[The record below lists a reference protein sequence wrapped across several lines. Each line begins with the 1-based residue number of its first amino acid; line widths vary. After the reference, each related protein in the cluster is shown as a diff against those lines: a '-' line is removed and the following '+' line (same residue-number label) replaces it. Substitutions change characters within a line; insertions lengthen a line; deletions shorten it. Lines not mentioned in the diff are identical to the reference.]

1 MIWAVPIFLQCS
13 NTYIVVLVVF
23 VIAGIV
29 LVVLLLF
36 CKLTVAMGTING
48 LIFYAN
54 VVAVNQSVFFPSGDT
69 NAVLDI
75 LRAFIA
81 WLNLD
86 LGIETCF
93 YDGMDAYARTW
104 LQFIFPVYI

>member
-1 MIWAVPIFLQCS
+1 
-13 NTYIVVLVVF
+13 
-23 VIAGIV
+23 
-29 LVVLLLF
+29 
-36 CKLTVAMGTING
+36 MGTVNG

-54 VVAVNQSVFFPSGDT
+54 IVAGNKAVFLPSGDSNFLT
-69 NAVLDI
+69 V
-75 LRAFIA
+75 FVA

-104 LQFIFPVYI
+104 LQFVFPLYAL